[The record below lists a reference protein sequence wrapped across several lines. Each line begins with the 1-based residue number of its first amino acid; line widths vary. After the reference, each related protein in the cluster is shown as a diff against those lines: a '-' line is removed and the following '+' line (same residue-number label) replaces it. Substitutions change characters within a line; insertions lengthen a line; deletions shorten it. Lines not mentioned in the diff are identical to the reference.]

1 MDGVNFF
8 DAGVMAF
15 VQQHL
20 RTGFGDGIFTVITY
34 LGEAGA
40 FWLALGA
47 ILLIPKKT
55 RKCGFCMLCAIAL
68 GFLIGELT
76 LKNIVC
82 RPRPYVSFP
91 DYTTLLVYPSGYSF
105 PSGHSCSSFAG
116 AVVLFRFS
124 KKWGTPALVLAALIA
139 FSRVYCFVHWP
150 SDILCG
156 AALGIACAL
165 TVLWVKKKLEEK
177 QLRGESNK

>member
-1 MDGVNFF
+1 MDGINFF
-8 DAGVMAF
+8 DAGLMTF

-20 RTGFGDGIFTVITY
+20 RSGIGDSIFTVITY

-40 FWLALGA
+40 FWLALGV
-47 ILLIPKKT
+47 LLLFPKKT
-55 RKCGFCMLCAIAL
+55 RKCGFCMLCAIAV

-91 DYTTLLVYPSGYSF
+91 EFTKLLVYPSGYSF

-116 AVVLFRFS
+116 AVVLFGFS
-124 KKWGTPALVLAALIA
+124 KKWGVPALVLAALIA
-139 FSRVYCFVHWP
+139 FSRVYVFVHWP

-156 AALGIACAL
+156 ALLGTLCAL
-165 TVLWVKKKLEEK
+165 AVLWAKKKLENRAPLK
-177 QLRGESNK
+177 